1 MNSAKASF
9 LARVWHKV
17 FPQVTD
23 FQALLAE
30 QCRWLEQTL
39 QALEAF
45 LEDAGTEHVLEVRRC
60 IESGRMLGRDSLDRL
75 HRSFITRIDREDI
88 YLLLTRV
95 DHVFD
100 YAETSM
106 RELEVLDVKADAW
119 MKAMVA
125 QLCDGAAALTEG
137 FKRFR
142 ERPEQAEPCAA
153 RARAAER
160 EVEELYRK
168 ALAEMFAGDDLQTV
182 PGAAGALTGKE
193 CIEYLVERIKRREVY
208 RHLSNAADR
217 LAHVG
222 EALHDLSVK
231 YG

>member
-1 MNSAKASF
+1 MSSAKESF
-9 LARVWHKV
+9 LARLWHKV

-23 FQALLAE
+23 FQALLAR
-30 QCRWLEQTL
+30 QCRLLEQTL

-45 LEDAGTEHVLEVRRC
+45 LDDPRAEHVAEVRHG

-106 RELEVLDVKADAW
+106 RELEVLDVKADTW

-125 QLCDGAAALTEG
+125 QLRDGATALTEG
-137 FKRFR
+137 FQRFR

-153 RARAAER
+153 RARDAER

-168 ALAEMFAGDDLQTV
+168 ALADMFAGEDFQKAV
-182 PGAAGALTGKE
+182 GGAAAQSGRE
-193 CIEYLVERIKRREVY
+193 CIEFLVDRIKRREVY

>member
-1 MNSAKASF
+1 MNSPKERF
-9 LARVWHKV
+9 LVRVWHKV
-17 FPQVTD
+17 FPQVPD
-23 FQALLAE
+23 FQALIAE
-30 QCRWLEQTL
+30 QCRLLEQTW

-45 LEDAGTEHVLEVRRC
+45 LDDARTEHVHEVRRC
-60 IESGRMLGRDSLDRL
+60 IDSGRALGRDGLDRL

-106 RELEVLDVKADAW
+106 RELEVLGVSADTW

-125 QLCDGAAALTEG
+125 QLREGASALTEG
-137 FKRFR
+137 FVRFR
-142 ERPEQAEPCAA
+142 ERPEQAEPFAA
-153 RARAAER
+153 RARHAER
-160 EVEELYRK
+160 EVEALYRD
-168 ALAEMFAGDDLQTV
+168 ALAELFAGEGYQSATNN
-182 PGAAGALTGKE
+182 AATLSGRE
-193 CIEYLVERIKRREVY
+193 CIEFVVDRIKRREVY